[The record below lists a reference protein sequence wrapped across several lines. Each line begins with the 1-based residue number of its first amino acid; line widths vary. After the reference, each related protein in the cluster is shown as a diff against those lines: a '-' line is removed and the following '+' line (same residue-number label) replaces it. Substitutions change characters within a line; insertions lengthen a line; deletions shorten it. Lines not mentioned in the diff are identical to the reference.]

1 MLFLKQ
7 SLKSRGQ
14 KKNQFSFIERKMFL
28 KQRKKILTFQN
39 PLFVFAFFNRY
50 LKTLN
55 KVYGKNNYDFKKQLR
70 FLKKNMHSF

>member
-14 KKNQFSFIERKMFL
+14 KKKSIFFYREKMFL
-28 KQRKKILTFQN
+28 EQRKKILTFQN